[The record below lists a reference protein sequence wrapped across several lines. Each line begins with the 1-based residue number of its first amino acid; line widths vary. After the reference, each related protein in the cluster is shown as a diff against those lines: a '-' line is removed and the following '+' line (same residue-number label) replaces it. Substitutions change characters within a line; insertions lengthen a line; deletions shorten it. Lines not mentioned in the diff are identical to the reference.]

1 MGIVHLG
8 KTVVSGMSTL
18 KTVLATGAVVLA
30 AGFIMQIAQTSS
42 AGKAETEKVKTA
54 YQASVTSVM
63 VVNNAKSDSIFGV
76 PDVVTTPLPHKKNL
90 QTVSA
95 VDSFYPER
103 DAPAMGTIQ
112 ATPIENCPTQLTA
125 VPDVAALV
133 DLEVAAPCHR
143 NAFFV
148 IRHMEMAFSGQ
159 TDSDGNASMRAPAL
173 ASEASFSISF
183 ANVEVATTALT
194 VADVGLYDRA
204 VLQWRGKDN
213 LQLHALEFG
222 AKIGDPGHIWS
233 ASTTSAELAMKGQ
246 RGFITRLG
254 TTEADIP
261 YLAEIYTFPS
271 GLLNRD
277 GAISLAVGAV
287 VTQSNCGREVDAE
300 AIQTN
305 SGSMVVVR
313 DLKIP
318 MPGCDALGKSILL
331 PNMFQDMT
339 LAAR

>member
-1 MGIVHLG
+1 M
-8 KTVVSGMSTL
+8 SGMFTL
-18 KTVLATGAVVLA
+18 KTVLATAAVVLA
-30 AGFIMQIAQTSS
+30 AGVVMQIAQTAS
-42 AGKAETEKVKTA
+42 AGKSDEKQVTSA

-63 VVNNAKSDSIFGV
+63 VVNNAKSDSIFGM
-76 PDVVTTPLPHKKNL
+76 PDVVTTPLPHKMNL

-95 VDSFYPER
+95 VDSSYPER
-103 DAPAMGTIQ
+103 DVPAMGTIQ
-112 ATPIENCPTQLTA
+112 ATPINNCPTSLTA
-125 VPDVAALV
+125 ISDVAALV
-133 DLEVAAPCHR
+133 DLEVVAPCHR

-148 IRHMEMAFSGQ
+148 IHHMQMAFSGQ
-159 TDSDGNASMRAPAL
+159 TDADGNASMRAPAL
-173 ASEASFSISF
+173 SSEASFSISF

-204 VLQWRGKDN
+204 VLQWRGNDN

-233 ASTTSAELAMKGQ
+233 ASTTSAELAVKGQ
-246 RGFITRLG
+246 RGFILRLG
-254 TTEADIP
+254 ATEADIP